1 MRSLTTDVLVIGG
14 GATGAGV
21 LRDLA
26 LRGIRALLVE
36 KGDLTHGTSG
46 RYHGLLHSGG
56 RYVVKDPQS
65 ATECAEENE
74 ILRRIMPHC
83 LEETGGFFVVT
94 PADDESYAERF
105 VQGCHDTHVPV
116 NEISVREMLRREP
129 LLNPRISRVFEV
141 RDGAADSFLA
151 THANAEDARR
161 HGAQALTYHVVKALD
176 VSNDQVAGA
185 VCEDMRTGEEVHIH
199 ASYVVNAAG
208 AWAGKIA
215 GLAGVNVTVVPGKG
229 SMIAMNHRMINTVV
243 NRCKPPADGDII
255 VPIRTVAVIGTTDV
269 SVPDPDVYGIDP
281 WEVELMLTEGEQL
294 VPGISRARVLRAW
307 AGVRP
312 LYKDQDVKDNR
323 ELSRTYKLLD
333 HEARDGVKGLIS
345 IVGGKWTT
353 YRLMAA
359 EATDAVAA
367 KLGVKAECRTHLE
380 ALPFPLGLPEGAGS
394 GRYTALGGRWAER
407 AEDDLADRGPPPDRT
422 ASNQFFWL
430 GQPLAQVESDNTY
443 GDLICE
449 CELVTRDRVIKAI
462 REGAA
467 ANIDDIR
474 RDTRLGM
481 GPCQGGFCTYRA
493 VALWGELK
501 GFGGASET
509 PLRTPPA
516 GDPPS
521 HELPRDDPPRKD
533 RPAGTP
539 PVGDPPAKPPPRDD
553 PPRDDSA
560 LASAALL
567 RQFLQERWKGLT
579 AIAWG
584 DQLRQARL
592 DEIIYLDTLGVDLL
606 PKPVSAQANVDGL
619 VTAHPAISTEYHVE

>member
-1 MRSLTTDVLVIGG
+1 MPMRSLTTDVLVIGG

-26 LRGIRALLVE
+26 LRGIRAVLVE
-36 KGDLTHGTSG
+36 KRDLTYGTTG

-83 LEETGGFFVVT
+83 LEDTGGLFVVT
-94 PADDESYAERF
+94 PADDESYAARF
-105 VQGCHDTHVPV
+105 VQGCRDTGVPV
-116 NEISVREMLRREP
+116 NEISVREALRREP
-129 LLNPRISRVFEV
+129 LLNPRISQVFEV
-141 RDGAADSFLA
+141 RDGSADSFLA
-151 THANAEDARR
+151 THSNAEDARQ
-161 HGAQALTYHVVKALD
+161 HGAQVLTYHVVKALD
-176 VSNDQVAGA
+176 VADGRVAGA
-185 VCEDMRTGEEVHIH
+185 VCEDMRSGEDVHIH

-215 GLAGVNVTVVPGKG
+215 GMAGVKVTVVPGKG
-229 SMIAMNHRMINTVV
+229 TMIALNHRVINTVV
-243 NRCKPPADGDII
+243 NRCKLPADGDII

-269 SVPDPDVYGIDP
+269 HVPDPDVYGIEP
-281 WEVELMLTEGEQL
+281 HEVALMLEEGEQL

-312 LYKDQDVKDNR
+312 LYKDQDVKDDR
-323 ELSRTYKLLD
+323 DISRTYKLLD

-367 KLGVKAECRTHLE
+367 KLGVTAECRTHLE
-380 ALPFPLGLPEGAGS
+380 PLPNVGGWEIGVGGWGIPGDQRMSESREGKLAASLPSPIPHPLSP
-394 GRYTALGGRWAER
+394 
-407 AEDDLADRGPPPDRT
+407 
-422 ASNQFFWL
+422 FFWL
-430 GQPLAQVESDNTY
+430 GQPLAHVEADHSY

-449 CELVTRDRVIKAI
+449 CELVTRDRVLQAI
-462 REGAA
+462 TEGGAA
-467 ANIDDIR
+467 NVDDIR

-493 VALWGELK
+493 VALWDEVR
-501 GFGGASET
+501 GASQ
-509 PLRTPPA
+509 
-516 GDPPS
+516 
-521 HELPRDDPPRKD
+521 
-533 RPAGTP
+533 
-539 PVGDPPAKPPPRDD
+539 
-553 PPRDDSA
+553 
-560 LASAALL
+560 SAALL

-606 PKPVSAQANVDGL
+606 PQPLPEAQNNEGM
-619 VTAHPAISTEYHVE
+619 VTAHPAIATEYDSA

>member
-1 MRSLTTDVLVIGG
+1 MIFPMRTITTDVLVIGG
-14 GATGAGV
+14 GATGVGV

-26 LRGIRALLVE
+26 LRGIRAALVE
-36 KGDLTHGTSG
+36 KGDLTHGTTG

-83 LEETGGFFVVT
+83 LEDTGGFFVVT
-94 PADDESYAERF
+94 PADDPGYASKF
-105 VQGCHDTHVPV
+105 VQGCHDTGVPV
-116 NEISVREMLRREP
+116 SEISVREALRREP
-129 LLNPRISRVFEV
+129 LLNPRISHVFEV

-151 THANAEDARR
+151 AHANAEDAMR
-161 HGAQALTYHVVKALD
+161 HGAQVLTYHVVKALD
-176 VSNDQVAGA
+176 LTDDRVNGA
-185 VCEDMRTGEEVHIH
+185 VCEDMRSGEDVHIH
-199 ASYVVNAAG
+199 ASYVVNCAG

-215 GLAGVNVTVVPGKG
+215 GLAGVKVTVVPGKG
-229 SMIAMNHRMINTVV
+229 TMIAMAHRLLNTVV
-243 NRCKPPADGDII
+243 NRCKMPADGDII

-269 SVPDPDVYGIDP
+269 HVPDPDVYGIEP
-281 WEVELMLTEGEQL
+281 HEVDLMLHEGEQL

-312 LYKDQDVKDNR
+312 LYKDQDVKDDR
-323 ELSRTYKLLD
+323 DISRTYKLLD

-353 YRLMAA
+353 YRLMAQ

-367 KLGVKAECRTHLE
+367 KLGVAAECRTHLE
-380 ALPFPLGLPEGAGS
+380 PLPDITRTKNQELRTEGHPSGSQFSVLGS
-394 GRYTALGGRWAER
+394 GGY
-407 AEDDLADRGPPPDRT
+407 
-422 ASNQFFWL
+422 FWV
-430 GQPLAQVESDNTY
+430 GQPLAQVEAADTY

-449 CELVTRDRVIKAI
+449 CELVTRDRVIQAI
-462 REGAA
+462 TEGRA

-493 VALWGELK
+493 VALWEELR
-501 GFGGASET
+501 GNGREARGNGSEPLSSIASH
-509 PLRTPPA
+509 
-516 GDPPS
+516 PS
-521 HELPRDDPPRKD
+521 PS
-533 RPAGTP
+533 
-539 PVGDPPAKPPPRDD
+539 V
-553 PPRDDSA
+553 
-560 LASAALL
+560 ALL
-567 RQFLQERWKGLT
+567 RHFLQERWKGLT

-606 PKPVSAQANVDGL
+606 PQPAPETQNNEGM
-619 VTAHPAISTEYHVE
+619 VTAHPAIATEYHTA

>member
-26 LRGIRALLVE
+26 LRGIRAVLVE
-36 KGDLTHGTSG
+36 KGDLTHGTTG

-83 LEETGGFFVVT
+83 LEDTGGFFVVT
-94 PADDESYAERF
+94 PADDESYAARF

-141 RDGAADSFLA
+141 RDGSADSFLA
-151 THANAEDARR
+151 THANAEDARQ
-161 HGAQALTYHVVKALD
+161 HGAQVLTYHVVKALD
-176 VSNDQVAGA
+176 LADGRVAGA
-185 VCEDMRTGEEVHIH
+185 VCEDMRSGEDVHIH

-215 GLAGVNVTVVPGKG
+215 AMAGVRVTVVPGKG
-229 SMIAMNHRMINTVV
+229 TMIAMNHRMINTVV
-243 NRCKPPADGDII
+243 NRCKLPADGDII
-255 VPIRTVAVIGTTDV
+255 VPIRTVAVIGTTDIH
-269 SVPDPDVYGIDP
+269 VPDPDVYGIEP
-281 WEVELMLTEGEQL
+281 HEVALMLEEGEHL

-312 LYKDQDVKDNR
+312 LYKDQDVKDDR
-323 ELSRTYKLLD
+323 DISRTYKLLD
-333 HEARDGVKGLIS
+333 HEARDAVKGLIS

-353 YRLMAA
+353 YRLMAS

-367 KLGVKAECRTHLE
+367 KLGVTAECHTHIE
-380 ALPFPLGLPEGAGS
+380 RLPNIGGWGTSAAQGGVTVGGWGSRSDQGITARPNGNLNVKPPTPNSQLP
-394 GRYTALGGRWAER
+394 TPFL
-407 AEDDLADRGPPPDRT
+407 
-422 ASNQFFWL
+422 WL
-430 GQPLAQVESDNTY
+430 GQPLAQVEADHSY

-449 CELVTRDRVIKAI
+449 CELVTRDRVLQAI
-462 REGAA
+462 VEGGV
-467 ANIDDIR
+467 ANVDDIR

-493 VALWGELK
+493 VALWDEVRGRGAGE
-501 GFGGASET
+501 T
-509 PLRTPPA
+509 RQPA

-521 HELPRDDPPRKD
+521 K
-533 RPAGTP
+533 
-539 PVGDPPAKPPPRDD
+539 KPPRDD
-553 PPRDDSA
+553 PPHDQRA

-584 DQLRQARL
+584 DQLRQVRL

-606 PKPVSAQANVDGL
+606 PQTAPEQANGDGL
-619 VTAHPAISTEYHVE
+619 VTMHPAIATEYNTV

>member
-1 MRSLTTDVLVIGG
+1 MIFPMRTITTDVLVIGG
-14 GATGAGV
+14 GATGIGV

-26 LRGIRALLVE
+26 LRGIRAVLVE
-36 KGDLTHGTSG
+36 KGDLTHGTTG

-83 LEETGGFFVVT
+83 LEDTGGFFVVT
-94 PADDESYAERF
+94 PADDPSYAPKF
-105 VQGCHDTHVPV
+105 VQGCRDTGVPV
-116 NEISVREMLRREP
+116 NEISVREALRREP
-129 LLNPRISRVFEV
+129 LLNPRISHVFEV

-151 THANAEDARR
+151 AHSNAEDAMR
-161 HGAQALTYHVVKALD
+161 HGAQVLTYHVVKALELEGGD
-176 VSNDQVAGA
+176 RVTGA
-185 VCEDMRTGEEVHIH
+185 VCEDMRTGEDVHIH
-199 ASYVVNAAG
+199 ASYIINAAG

-215 GLAGVNVTVVPGKG
+215 GLAGLRVTVVPGKG
-229 SMIAMNHRMINTVV
+229 TMIAMSHRLLNTVV
-243 NRCKPPADGDII
+243 NRCKMPADGDII

-269 SVPDPDVYGIDP
+269 HVPDPDVYGIEP
-281 WEVELMLTEGEQL
+281 YEVDRMLQEGEQL

-312 LYKDQDVKDNR
+312 LYKDQDVKDDR
-323 ELSRTYKLLD
+323 DISRTYKLLD

-345 IVGGKWTT
+345 MVGGKWTT
-353 YRLMAA
+353 YRLMAQ

-367 KLGVKAECRTHLE
+367 KLGVAVECRTHLE
-380 ALPFPLGLPEGAGS
+380 SLPGADS
-394 GRYTALGGRWAER
+394 PKL
-407 AEDDLADRGPPPDRT
+407 
-422 ASNQFFWL
+422 FWL
-430 GQPLAQVESDNTY
+430 GQPLAQVEAADTY

-462 REGAA
+462 TEGRA

-493 VALWGELK
+493 VALWEELR
-501 GFGGASET
+501 GNGHEVMGHGVAAQTPMTHDPLPIAS
-509 PLRTPPA
+509 
-516 GDPPS
+516 PPS
-521 HELPRDDPPRKD
+521 PS
-533 RPAGTP
+533 
-539 PVGDPPAKPPPRDD
+539 V
-553 PPRDDSA
+553 
-560 LASAALL
+560 ALL
-567 RQFLQERWKGLT
+567 RHFLQERWKGLT

-606 PKPVSAQANVDGL
+606 PQPLPEAQNNEGM
-619 VTAHPAISTEYHVE
+619 VTAHPAIATEYDSA

>member
-1 MRSLTTDVLVIGG
+1 MIFPMRTITTDVLVIGG
-14 GATGAGV
+14 GATGIGV

-26 LRGIRALLVE
+26 LRGIRAVLVE
-36 KGDLTHGTSG
+36 KGDLTHGTTG

-83 LEETGGFFVVT
+83 LEDTGGFFVVT
-94 PADDESYAERF
+94 PADDPSYAPKF
-105 VQGCHDTHVPV
+105 VQGCRDTGVPV
-116 NEISVREMLRREP
+116 NEISVREALRREP
-129 LLNPRISRVFEV
+129 LLNPRISHVFEV

-151 THANAEDARR
+151 AHSNAEDAMR
-161 HGAQALTYHVVKALD
+161 HGAQVLTYHVVKALELEGGD
-176 VSNDQVAGA
+176 RVTGA
-185 VCEDMRTGEEVHIH
+185 VCEDMRTGEDVHVH
-199 ASYVVNAAG
+199 ASYIVNAAG

-215 GLAGVNVTVVPGKG
+215 GLAGLRVTVVPGKG
-229 SMIAMNHRMINTVV
+229 TMIAMSHRLLNTVV
-243 NRCKPPADGDII
+243 NRCKMPADGDII

-269 SVPDPDVYGIDP
+269 HVPDPDVYGIEP
-281 WEVELMLTEGEQL
+281 YEVDRMLQEGEQL

-312 LYKDQDVKDNR
+312 LYKDQDVKDDR
-323 ELSRTYKLLD
+323 DISRTYKLLD

-345 IVGGKWTT
+345 MVGGKWTT
-353 YRLMAA
+353 YRLMAQ

-367 KLGVKAECRTHLE
+367 KLGVAVECRTHLE
-380 ALPFPLGLPEGAGS
+380 SLPGADS
-394 GRYTALGGRWAER
+394 PKL
-407 AEDDLADRGPPPDRT
+407 
-422 ASNQFFWL
+422 FWL
-430 GQPLAQVESDNTY
+430 GQPLAQVEAADTY

-462 REGAA
+462 TEGRA

-493 VALWGELK
+493 VALWEELR
-501 GFGGASET
+501 GNGHEVMGHGVAAQTPMTHDPLPIAS
-509 PLRTPPA
+509 
-516 GDPPS
+516 PPS
-521 HELPRDDPPRKD
+521 PS
-533 RPAGTP
+533 
-539 PVGDPPAKPPPRDD
+539 V
-553 PPRDDSA
+553 
-560 LASAALL
+560 ALL
-567 RQFLQERWKGLT
+567 RHFLQERWKGLT

-606 PKPVSAQANVDGL
+606 PQPLPEAQNNEGM
-619 VTAHPAISTEYHVE
+619 VTAHPAIATEYDSA

>member
-1 MRSLTTDVLVIGG
+1 MIFPMRTITTDVLVIGG
-14 GATGAGV
+14 GATGVGV

-26 LRGIRALLVE
+26 LRGMRAVLVE

-83 LEETGGFFVVT
+83 LEDTGGFFVVT
-94 PADDESYAERF
+94 PADDPSYAPTF
-105 VQGCHDTHVPV
+105 VQGCRDTGVPV
-116 NEISVREMLRREP
+116 TEISVREALRREP
-129 LLNPRISRVFEV
+129 LLNPRISHVFEV
-141 RDGAADSFLA
+141 RDAAADSFLA
-151 THANAEDARR
+151 AHANAEDAMR
-161 HGAQALTYHVVKALD
+161 HGAQVMTYHVVKALELD
-176 VSNDQVAGA
+176 GENRVAGA
-185 VCEDMRTGEEVHIH
+185 VCEDMRSGEDVHIH
-199 ASYVVNAAG
+199 ASYIVNAAG

-215 GLAGVNVTVVPGKG
+215 GLAGVKVTVVPGKG
-229 SMIAMNHRMINTVV
+229 TMVAMNHRLLNTVV
-243 NRCKPPADGDII
+243 NRCKMPADGDII

-269 SVPDPDVYGIDP
+269 HVPDPDVYGIESH
-281 WEVELMLTEGEQL
+281 EVDLMLQEGEQL

-312 LYKDQDVKDNR
+312 LYKDQDVKDDR
-323 ELSRTYKLLD
+323 DISRTYKLLD

-353 YRLMAA
+353 YRLMAQ

-367 KLGVKAECRTHLE
+367 KLGVAVECRTHLE
-380 ALPFPLGLPEGAGS
+380 PLPGADS
-394 GRYTALGGRWAER
+394 PNL
-407 AEDDLADRGPPPDRT
+407 
-422 ASNQFFWL
+422 FWL
-430 GQPLAQVESDNTY
+430 GQPLAQVEAAHTY

-462 REGAA
+462 TEGRA

-493 VALWGELK
+493 VALWEELR
-501 GFGGASET
+501 GNGHVVIDDGGAAQTSIT
-509 PLRTPPA
+509 
-516 GDPPS
+516 
-521 HELPRDDPPRKD
+521 DDPLPI
-533 RPAGTP
+533 
-539 PVGDPPAKPPPRDD
+539 
-553 PPRDDSA
+553 
-560 LASAALL
+560 ASPSVALL
-567 RQFLQERWKGLT
+567 RHFLQERWKGLT

-606 PKPVSAQANVDGL
+606 PQPGPETQNNEGM
-619 VTAHPAISTEYHVE
+619 VTAHPAIATEYHTA